1 MRKFLKI
8 LILTFLGAVT
18 ITSCSDDS
26 DGIPGWPWNDN
37 STEKP
42 DEPDVAEAKPRY
54 IWIDAAANF
63 PDYANSKENIAKDM
77 EKIKAAGFTD
87 IIVDVRPTTGDVLFN
102 TNVVDQVKRMDVW
115 GNSVVIAGMGGNLI
129 RDILEADM
137 EKVNSL
143 ESLILVPAQNP
154 EVLREYLYEN
164 NYEIIKEDLCFD
176 EGVYYELFKVKR
188 AEDNE
193 LNMEIAKFILEN
205 AELESIT
212 MRKEVRD

>member
-102 TNVVDQVKRMDVW
+102 TNVVDQVKRMDDGAEIQDASGILDFSDGVVRVVFFFDFD
-115 GNSVVIAGMGGNLI
+115 NSSILADNIKAAQLGLFSSKSCYTESQNHSKSQNDRKNLLHY
-129 RDILEADM
+129 DFLLKILGVNNS
-137 EKVNSL
+137 KVTLDS
-143 ESLILVPAQNP
+143 
-154 EVLREYLYEN
+154 
-164 NYEIIKEDLCFD
+164 
-176 EGVYYELFKVKR
+176 
-188 AEDNE
+188 
-193 LNMEIAKFILEN
+193 
-205 AELESIT
+205 
-212 MRKEVRD
+212 

>member
-1 MRKFLKI
+1 MRKILKI

-77 EKIKAAGFTD
+77 EKRQD
-87 IIVDVRPTTGDVLFN
+87 
-102 TNVVDQVKRMDVW
+102 
-115 GNSVVIAGMGGNLI
+115 
-129 RDILEADM
+129 
-137 EKVNSL
+137 
-143 ESLILVPAQNP
+143 SLILLSMYVPLQ
-154 EVLREYLYEN
+154 EM
-164 NYEIIKEDLCFD
+164 
-176 EGVYYELFKVKR
+176 YYS
-188 AEDNE
+188 
-193 LNMEIAKFILEN
+193 ILM
-205 AELESIT
+205 L
-212 MRKEVRD
+212 

>member
-63 PDYANSKENIAKDM
+63 PDYANNKD
-77 EKIKAAGFTD
+77 
-87 IIVDVRPTTGDVLFN
+87 
-102 TNVVDQVKRMDVW
+102 
-115 GNSVVIAGMGGNLI
+115 
-129 RDILEADM
+129 
-137 EKVNSL
+137 
-143 ESLILVPAQNP
+143 SLILLSMYVPLQ
-154 EVLREYLYEN
+154 EM
-164 NYEIIKEDLCFD
+164 
-176 EGVYYELFKVKR
+176 YYS
-188 AEDNE
+188 
-193 LNMEIAKFILEN
+193 ILM
-205 AELESIT
+205 L
-212 MRKEVRD
+212 

>member
-63 PDYANSKENIAKDM
+63 PDYANSKENIGKDM

-102 TNVVDQVKRMDVW
+102 TNVVIPDI
-115 GNSVVIAGMGGNLI
+115 VIMKGRKLGIIYRHLL
-129 RDILEADM
+129 RR
-137 EKVNSL
+137 
-143 ESLILVPAQNP
+143 LV
-154 EVLREYLYEN
+154 Y
-164 NYEIIKEDLCFD
+164 KD
-176 EGVYYELFKVKR
+176 
-188 AEDNE
+188 
-193 LNMEIAKFILEN
+193 
-205 AELESIT
+205 
-212 MRKEVRD
+212 

>member
-87 IIVDVRPTTGDVLFN
+87 IIVDVRPL
-102 TNVVDQVKRMDVW
+102 QEMYY
-115 GNSVVIAGMGGNLI
+115 S
-129 RDILEADM
+129 ILM
-137 EKVNSL
+137 L
-143 ESLILVPAQNP
+143 
-154 EVLREYLYEN
+154 
-164 NYEIIKEDLCFD
+164 
-176 EGVYYELFKVKR
+176 
-188 AEDNE
+188 
-193 LNMEIAKFILEN
+193 
-205 AELESIT
+205 
-212 MRKEVRD
+212 